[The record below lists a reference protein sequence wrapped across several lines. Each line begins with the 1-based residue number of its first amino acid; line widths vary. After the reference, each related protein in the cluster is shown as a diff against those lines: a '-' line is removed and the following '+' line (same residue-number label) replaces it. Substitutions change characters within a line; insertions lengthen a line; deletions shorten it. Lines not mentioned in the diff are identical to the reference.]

1 MTIAQSLPLV
11 ESHVNPE
18 IIFPEGEFWSDEPPL
33 ESNLHLQPLQYV
45 CKTRVLPFCSGES
58 EGDAR
63 DIWPSA

>member
-33 ESNLHLQPLQYV
+33 ESNLHLQQIILLIQ
-45 CKTRVLPFCSGES
+45 CLEWIEAWCVLENEWEALC
-58 EGDAR
+58 
-63 DIWPSA
+63 